1 MTQEKKRSLVKDKKN
16 LWLMILLLSVVVI
29 EIWWWQREKLT
40 VNLDSPK
47 NNSASVPA
55 STPVPLSPTG
65 VVLTDVSG
73 VVNAAKPSIVTVA
86 VQTTQLKRSGNM
98 LSPLSL
104 MFGWPGLGDEGMQLE
119 QEDVQ
124 RDIGTGF
131 VVDNSGLVVTNKHV
145 VSGMGKKYVV
155 IDSDDQ
161 EYEVSEIYRDS
172 DHDLALLQVSGLA
185 NRALALGSSDD
196 LQVGQGVIAIGTAL
210 GEFRHTVTTGVV
222 SGLGR
227 TITASD
233 ALGRDSETIRG
244 IIQTD
249 AAINAGNSGGPLLN
263 SMGQVIGVNVAMSSG
278 AENIGFALPIKVVQ
292 ESLALFEST
301 GRFERP
307 FLGVE
312 YRMISAK
319 AALLNEIPQGAYLT
333 AIAANS
339 PAAKAG
345 LQVGD
350 IITKFAGES
359 LKTDK
364 KDSSSN
370 LLTAI
375 INKHKIGEQVEI
387 EYYRADERQVAQA
400 VLQKRSE

>member
-47 NNSASVPA
+47 NNSASAPA
-55 STPVPLSPTG
+55 STPVPLPPTG

-263 SMGQVIGVNVAMSSG
+263 SVGQVIGVNVAMSSG

-359 LKTDK
+359 LKTEK
-364 KDSSSN
+364 KDNSSN

>member
-40 VNLDSPK
+40 VDLDSLK
-47 NNSASVPA
+47 HNVAGVPA
-55 STPVPLSPTG
+55 STPAPLPPTG

-73 VVNAAKPSIVTVA
+73 VVNAAKPSVVTVA

-104 MFGWPGLGDEGMQLE
+104 MFGWPGLGDEDMQLE

-172 DHDLALLQVSGLA
+172 DHDLALLQVAGLA
-185 NRALALGSSDD
+185 NRALTLGNSDD
-196 LQVGQGVIAIGTAL
+196 LQVGQGVVAIGTAL

-359 LKTDK
+359 LKTEK
-364 KDSSSN
+364 KDGSSN

>member
-16 LWLMILLLSVVVI
+16 LWLMILLLAVVII

-40 VNLDSPK
+40 VDLDSLK
-47 NNSASVPA
+47 HNSASVPA
-55 STPVPLSPTG
+55 STPAPLPPTG

-73 VVNAAKPSIVTVA
+73 VVNAAKPSVVTVA

-104 MFGWPGLGDEGMQLE
+104 MFGWPGLGDEDMQLE

-172 DHDLALLQVSGLA
+172 DHDLALLQVAGLA
-185 NRALALGSSDD
+185 NRALTLGNSDD
-196 LQVGQGVIAIGTAL
+196 LQVGQGVVAIGTAL

-233 ALGRDSETIRG
+233 ALGRDSE
-244 IIQTD
+244 TD

-319 AALLNEIPQGAYLT
+319 AALLNEIPQGAYLV

-364 KDSSSN
+364 KDGSSN

-387 EYYRADERQVAQA
+387 EYYRADERQVVQA

>member
-16 LWLMILLLSVVVI
+16 LWLMILLLAVVII

-40 VNLDSPK
+40 VDLDSLK
-47 NNSASVPA
+47 HNVAGVPA
-55 STPVPLSPTG
+55 STPVPLPPTG

-73 VVNAAKPSIVTVA
+73 VVNAAKPSVVTVA

-233 ALGRDSETIRG
+233 ALGRDSETIRD

-359 LKTDK
+359 LKTEK
-364 KDSSSN
+364 KDGSSN

-400 VLQKRSE
+400 VLQKRS